1 MFKKLI
7 NRFQAKKVVL
17 RNEKT
22 ANDYRYLSA
31 EIKEN
36 GNLVF
41 EGQDL
46 GSGVEGAFSS
56 SEYEW
61 YWTIK
66 SDDIH
71 LFKNAMG
78 TNGNILTELKQTF
91 SNENAAELYEF
102 MNSNNIPFESWSRIG
117 D

>member
-1 MFKKLI
+1 MLKAIDF
-7 NRFQAKKVVL
+7 
-17 RNEKT
+17 
-22 ANDYRYLSA
+22 SA
-31 EIKEN
+31 LKIKEN

-46 GSGVEGAFSS
+46 GDGVEGAFGC

-66 SDDIH
+66 KQDIPR
-71 LFKNAMG
+71 FKEAIG
-78 TNGNILTELKQTF
+78 GNGNILNLLGEKF
-91 SNENAAELYEF
+91 SNDKAANLYEF
-102 MNSNNIPFESWSRIG
+102 MQNHNIPFESWSRIG

>member
-1 MFKKLI
+1 MFNLFRNKKI
-7 NRFQAKKVVL
+7 IL
-17 RNEKT
+17 REERK
-22 ANDYRYLSA
+22 AGDYRFLGA
-31 EIKEN
+31 EIKDN

-46 GSGVEGAFSS
+46 GSGVEGAFGC

-66 SDDIH
+66 EQDIPK
-71 LFKNAMG
+71 LKDAIGGRGNVLKLLEKN
-78 TNGNILTELKQTF
+78 F
-91 SNENAAELYEF
+91 SNEKAANLYEF
-102 MNSNNIPFESWSRIG
+102 MQEHNIPFESWSRIG